1 MLVNENLVQDIVQ
14 EVVAKMQIASDV
26 TGNHGVFQDMNT
38 AIEAAKKT
46 QKIVARM
53 SMDQREKIISNI
65 RGKIKEHAEI
75 FARMGVQETG
85 MGNVGHK
92 ILKHQLVAEKTPGT
106 EDIQTT
112 AWSGDRGLTLIEMG
126 PFGVIGAITP
136 CTNPSETVLCN
147 TIGMLAGGNTVVF
160 NPPSGSNQNIDLCRQ
175 PDKRSITGGRR
186 PGQYCMYGR
195 EADPG
200 EQQHYDEAARI
211 SR

>member
-1 MLVNENLVQDIVQ
+1 MSVNEQMVQDIVQ

-46 QKIVARM
+46 QRIVARM

-92 ILKHQLVAEKTPGT
+92 ILKHQLVAEKTPTWNRRYSNNSLVRRQRADTDRDGT
-106 EDIQTT
+106 FRGHRRNHSMYQSKRDGAVQY
-112 AWSGDRGLTLIEMG
+112 DRH
-126 PFGVIGAITP
+126 
-136 CTNPSETVLCN
+136 
-147 TIGMLAGGNTVVF
+147 AGGRQYSGIQS
-160 NPPSGSNQNIDLCRQ
+160 PSGSDQDIHLCHQ
-175 PDKRSITGGRR
+175 SD
-186 PGQYCMYGR
+186 Q
-195 EADPG
+195 
-200 EQQHYDEAARI
+200 
-211 SR
+211 